1 MTRGL
6 SASARRLA
14 HAVVMTATALACVSA
29 QNAPPRFDGA
39 RALDQVRKL
48 VAIGP
53 RVAGSAG
60 AERARAFITDQM
72 TALGLQT
79 REQAFMAKTPVG
91 VVRMVNLRVTLP
103 GAAAS
108 GRLILAGHY
117 DTKLFQDVVFV
128 GANDGGSS
136 AAFLIEIARVLKDR
150 RNALPIELVFF
161 DGEEAIVEWHKDND
175 HTYGSQYYV
184 DAARQDG
191 TLKDIR
197 ALILV
202 DMIGDRDLRILREPR
217 STRWLTDVI
226 WQTAKK
232 LKRPEFVDEEFAV
245 EDDHVPFLDAG
256 VQAID
261 LIDLDYPDWH
271 QAGDTVDKLSAAS
284 LQAVGDVLLAALPE
298 IEKRLIK
305 P

>member
-1 MTRGL
+1 MDASLLRAGL
-6 SASARRLA
+6 LA
-14 HAVVMTATALACVSA
+14 VAALACTSA
-29 QNAPPRFDGA
+29 QNAAARFDGG
-39 RALDQVRKL
+39 RALEHVKQL

-53 RVAGSAG
+53 RVAGSSG
-60 AERARAFITDQM
+60 AERARTYIAGQIM
-72 TALGLQT
+72 ALGLQV
-79 REQAFMAKTPVG
+79 REQSFLAKTPVG
-91 VVRMVNLRVTLP
+91 PVQMVNLRVTLP
-103 GAAAS
+103 GAGQ

-136 AAFLIEIARVLKDR
+136 AAFLIEMARVLKDR
-150 RNALPIELVFF
+150 RNAPTIELLFF
-161 DGEEAIVEWHKDND
+161 DGEEAIVDWQKDND

-184 DAARQDG
+184 DTARRDG

-226 WQTAKK
+226 WAAARR
-232 LKRPEFVDEEFAV
+232 LNRPEFVNEEFAV
-245 EDDHVPFLDAG
+245 EDDHIPFLEAG
-256 VQAID
+256 VEAVD

-271 QAGDTVDKLSAAS
+271 QPGDTVDKLSAAS
-284 LQAVGDVLLAALPE
+284 LQAVGDVLLAALPD
-298 IEKRLIK
+298 IERRLQK

>member
-1 MTRGL
+1 MSRVS
-6 SASARRLA
+6 SASGRRLA
-14 HAVVMTATALACVSA
+14 NAALLAAAAVACVSA
-29 QNAPPRFDGA
+29 QPAAPAFDGQ
-39 RALDQVRKL
+39 RALDHVKRL

-53 RVAGSAG
+53 RVAGSSGSEQAQNY
-60 AERARAFITDQM
+60 ILNQM
-72 TALGLQT
+72 KALGLPV
-79 REQAFMAKTPVG
+79 REQRFTAKTPVG
-91 VVRMVNLRVTLP
+91 PVRMTNLRVTLP
-103 GAAAS
+103 GAAAA
-108 GRLILAGHY
+108 GRLLLAGHY
-117 DTKLFQDVVFV
+117 DTKLFQDSVFV

-136 AAFLIEIARVLKDR
+136 AAFLIEIARVLKER
-150 RNALPIELVFF
+150 RNPLSIELVFF
-161 DGEEAIVEWHKDND
+161 DGEEAIVDWHKDND

-184 DAARQDG
+184 DAARSDG

-226 WQTAKK
+226 WQTAKQ
-232 LKRPEFVDEEFAV
+232 LKRGEFVDEEFEV
-245 EDDHVPFLDAG
+245 EDDHIPFLQAG
-256 VQAID
+256 VAAVD

-271 QAGDTVDKLSAAS
+271 QPGDTVDKLSAAS

-298 IEKRLIK
+298 IEKRLLK